1 MRSARAITNL
11 NPNTNPTNRHSMK
24 TKTLLTLAAV
34 LLMPLAATHAVEV
47 ENLRCEYL
55 KDPLGIDVAK
65 PRLSWKLETGDL
77 KPERGIK
84 QTAYQVLVASTPELL
99 AKDQGDL
106 WDSGK
111 VVGDRS
117 IQVEYSGKPLVSGA
131 ECHWKVRVWEEKP
144 ETGNLKPETEMVTA
158 WSKAAQ
164 FVTGCSWNG

>member
-1 MRSARAITNL
+1 V
-11 NPNTNPTNRHSMK
+11 K
-24 TKTLLTLAAV
+24 TKTLLALAAS
-34 LLMPLAATHAVEV
+34 LLAPLASIYAVEV
-47 ENLRCEYL
+47 QDLRCEVRIN
-55 KDPLGIDVAK
+55 PLTIDAAK
-65 PRLSWKLETGDL
+65 PGLSWKLETGNL

-84 QTAYQVLVASTPELL
+84 QSAYQILVASTPENL

-144 ETGNLKPETEMVTA
+144 ETGNLKPEKV
-158 WSKAAQ
+158 WSERDEGNLKLE
-164 FVTGCSWNG
+164 T